1 MRIWRLVAA
10 QHPPAGCSRVLPVT
24 SAAPG
29 GAAPVL
35 EVHPSRRC
43 NLACSHCSTSSG
55 PQAQG
60 ELPRELLFTALR
72 DAKSLGYQQ
81 LAVSGGEPLLSADLG
96 PLLARARRLD
106 LITSV
111 TTNGM
116 MINQSRRWRAVAP
129 LIDMLSISIDGTEAE
144 HDELRG
150 RPGAYAR
157 TVANL
162 AIARETGVEFGLI
175 FTLTQF
181 NVMSLESVV
190 ALAAREGARS
200 VQVHPLTLG
209 GRAADTMADARP
221 DGIELAAAIIEA
233 ERLGA
238 QYGVSVQVDAVT
250 QDQLALY
257 RGHFVPRHGV
267 HQLPTLA
274 PVLVIDA
281 SGRVMPLSHDID
293 DRYVVGSLIGQRL
306 PDLAARWL
314 RGPAAAELGD
324 VCERTWW
331 ELNERGAMPASH
343 WSDEIV
349 TRLAA
354 DAPAE
359 LLAA

>member
-1 MRIWRLVAA
+1 MPTQRRAA
-10 QHPPAGCSRVLPVT
+10 ARSPVPRVT

-43 NLACSHCSTSSG
+43 NLACAHCSTFSG

-60 ELPRELLFTALR
+60 ELSRELLFTALR
-72 DAKSLGYQQ
+72 DAKTLGYQH

-106 LITSV
+106 LMTSV
-111 TTNGM
+111 VTNGM
-116 MINQSRRWRAVAP
+116 LINQSRRWQAVAP
-129 LIDMLSISIDGTEAE
+129 LIDLLSISIDGTEAE

-150 RPGAYAR
+150 RVGAYAR
-157 TVANL
+157 TVSNL
-162 AIARETGVEFGLI
+162 ATVRASGVDFSLL

-181 NVMSLESVV
+181 NVTSLESVV
-190 ALAAREGARS
+190 QLAAREGAHA
-200 VQVHPLTLG
+200 VQVHPLAIS
-209 GRAADTMADARP
+209 GRAAETMADARP

-238 QYGVSVQVDAVT
+238 AYGVAVQVDAVT

-293 DRYVVGSLIGQRL
+293 ARYAVGSLIGQRL
-306 PDLAARWL
+306 PELAARWL
-314 RGPAAAELGD
+314 RAAAAAELGD

-331 ELNERGAMPASH
+331 ELNERSAMP
-343 WSDEIV
+343 
-349 TRLAA
+349 
-354 DAPAE
+354 
-359 LLAA
+359 